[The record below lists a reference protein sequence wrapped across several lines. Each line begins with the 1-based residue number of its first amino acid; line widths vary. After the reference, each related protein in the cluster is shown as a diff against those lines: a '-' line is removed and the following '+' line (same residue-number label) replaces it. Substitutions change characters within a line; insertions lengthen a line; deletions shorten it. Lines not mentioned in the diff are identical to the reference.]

1 MKIAWG
7 ITGCGHN
14 IMESFD
20 VMKRMKEKYDI
31 EVHVFLSKAGE
42 QVAKYY
48 KIHEGLKEQFD
59 SFKVEKNSN
68 SPFLAGWLQLG
79 RYDFLLLLPC
89 TSNTVAKLVAGISDT
104 MLTNAAIMGVKAY
117 VSCYVMPSDMKAGEM
132 TTTLPDGSPFRIRIR
147 KEDVENVE
155 HLREMEGF
163 YVFEEPEGVEE
174 IIQEHLI
181 NKKEQ
186 QPVLPAD

>member
-1 MKIAWG
+1 MKLAWG
-7 ITGCGHN
+7 ITGCGDN
-14 IMESFD
+14 IVESFD
-20 VMKRMKEKYDI
+20 VMKRMGEKYDI

-79 RYDFLLLLPC
+79 RYDVLVLCPC

-117 VSCYVMPSDMKAGEM
+117 VPCYVMPSDMKVGEI
-132 TTTLPDGSPFRIRIR
+132 TTKLPDGTPFRMRMR

-155 HLREMEGF
+155 RLRKMEGF

-174 IIQEHLI
+174 IIQEQLI
-181 NKKEQ
+181 NRRE
-186 QPVLPAD
+186 